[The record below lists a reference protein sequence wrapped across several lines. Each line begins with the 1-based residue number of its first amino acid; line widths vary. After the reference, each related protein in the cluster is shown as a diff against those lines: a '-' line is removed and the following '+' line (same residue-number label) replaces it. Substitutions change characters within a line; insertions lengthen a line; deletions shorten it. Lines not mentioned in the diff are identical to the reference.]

1 MVNYWNYINRDS
13 DRKYYH
19 TNKYDS
25 LIKNELN
32 LNSWVFLSKYIIFEP
47 VAKRKFLIKKHIY
60 NKARW
65 PFIEKIPSECV
76 NKFLFEYEKFK
87 NKYNVDIYPYIS
99 GTISNQEIL
108 DCFKHCCNHDFL
120 PNILFETDNFLEI
133 EYLDSFDWRSSTPYE
148 RTSND
153 YFNILNEYCSHIK
166 NLDLCITTIDCKN
179 ENIMINKKTGKFKI
193 IDLEDI
199 YPITH
204 FIPGL
209 FWRGDE
215 IISNHECWVLK
226 NDFTWSYGFFNK
238 SFEYYS
244 DLLKLIILRHSYIS
258 PDTSI
263 KLITNYKNLPYKI

>member
-76 NKFLFEYEKFK
+76 NKFFFEYEKFK

-108 DCFKHCCNHDFL
+108 DFFKHKAKGF
-120 PNILFETDNFLEI
+120 
-133 EYLDSFDWRSSTPYE
+133 
-148 RTSND
+148 
-153 YFNILNEYCSHIK
+153 
-166 NLDLCITTIDCKN
+166 
-179 ENIMINKKTGKFKI
+179 
-193 IDLEDI
+193 IDLVQSCM
-199 YPITH
+199 
-204 FIPGL
+204 
-209 FWRGDE
+209 DE
-215 IISNHECWVLK
+215 N
-226 NDFTWSYGFFNK
+226 F
-238 SFEYYS
+238 
-244 DLLKLIILRHSYIS
+244 DLNLRVSE
-258 PDTSI
+258 
-263 KLITNYKNLPYKI
+263 